1 MAIDDVGMILRAMF
15 LVVLKLSAPA
25 LLAAL
30 VVGLVISLIQAVTQL
45 NESTLAF
52 VPKLLALGL
61 ALSIAGPFMFNT
73 LTDYTHLL
81 FDRLIAAGGQ

>member
-1 MAIDDVGMILRAMF
+1 MQEGDVALILRDMF
-15 LVVLKLSAPA
+15 MVVLKLSAPG

-45 NESTLAF
+45 NETTLAF
-52 VPKLLALGL
+52 VPKLLALGV
-61 ALSIAGPFMFNT
+61 ALTVAGPFMYST

-81 FDRLIAAGGQ
+81 FDRLIASGGQ

>member
-1 MAIDDVGMILRAMF
+1 MQDDIGMILRAMF
-15 LVVLKLSAPA
+15 MVVLKLSAPG

-30 VVGLVISLIQAVTQL
+30 AVGLVVSLIQAVTQI
-45 NESTLAF
+45 NEGTLAF

-61 ALSIAGPFMFNT
+61 ALSIAGPFMFAT

-81 FDRLIAAGGQ
+81 FDRLIAVGAP

>member
-1 MAIDDVGMILRAMF
+1 MQQGDVALVLRGMF
-15 LVVLKLSAPA
+15 VVVLKLSAPA

-30 VVGLVISLIQAVTQL
+30 VVGLVVSLIQAVTQL
-45 NESTLAF
+45 NETTLAF

-61 ALSIAGPFMFNT
+61 ALTVAGPFMFST

-81 FDRLIAAGGQ
+81 FDRLIASGGQ

>member
-1 MAIDDVGMILRAMF
+1 MQDDIGMILRAMF
-15 LVVLKLSAPA
+15 MVVLKLSAPG

-30 VVGLVISLIQAVTQL
+30 AVGLVVSLIQAVTQI
-45 NESTLAF
+45 NEATLAF

-61 ALSIAGPFMFNT
+61 ALSIAGPFMFAT

-81 FDRLIAAGGQ
+81 FDRLIAVGAP

>member
-1 MAIDDVGMILRAMF
+1 MQEGDVGLILRDMF
-15 LVVLKLSAPA
+15 IVIIKLSAPA
-25 LLAAL
+25 LMTAL
-30 VVGLVISLIQAVTQL
+30 VVGLIISLIQAVTQL

-61 ALSIAGPFMFNT
+61 ALSIAGPFMFVT

-81 FDRLIAAGGQ
+81 FDRLIASGGQ

>member
-1 MAIDDVGMILRAMF
+1 MQEGDVALILRDMF
-15 LVVLKLSAPA
+15 MVVLKLSAPG

-45 NESTLAF
+45 NETTLAF
-52 VPKLLALGL
+52 VPKLLALGV
-61 ALSIAGPFMFNT
+61 ALTLAGPFMYST

-81 FDRLIAAGGQ
+81 FDRLIASGGQ